1 MSSLGSGGDHV
12 MDAISQWEQYA
23 KEMGGPG
30 EKSPLERLFFRKEIF
45 SPHGTTLQRTPW
57 APTLSTSRLSGESS
71 LASIAIGQG
80 KDAYYYHCS

>member
-30 EKSPLERLFFRKEIF
+30 EKSPRGEAVLPQGDFFLPMAQPCRG
-45 SPHGTTLQRTPW
+45 PRGHQPYLPVGCQGNQVWRV
-57 APTLSTSRLSGESS
+57 S
-71 LASIAIGQG
+71 L
-80 KDAYYYHCS
+80 